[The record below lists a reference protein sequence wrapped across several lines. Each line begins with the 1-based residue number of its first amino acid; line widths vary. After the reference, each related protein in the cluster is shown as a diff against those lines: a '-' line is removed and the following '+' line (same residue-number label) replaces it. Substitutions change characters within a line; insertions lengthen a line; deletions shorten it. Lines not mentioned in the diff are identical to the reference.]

1 METLQLDISALLN
14 SLRKAENFNDLLCL
28 LNEVIEFQ
36 NSDST
41 EPKKSISRKRLTY
54 NLKNI
59 DTLYNTF
66 EIPKKSGGKR
76 IILAPNKSL
85 KIIQRCL
92 ALVLQAGYQPTL
104 SVNGFVA
111 KRSVVTNAT
120 IHANKK
126 FVLNIDLENFFP
138 TVSHGRVQAVL
149 QLKPLAL
156 QPTIAG
162 YIAKLA
168 CYEGFLPQGAPT
180 SPVLSNLICQRLD
193 RRIEALVKSHKI
205 AYTRYADDLTLSCDE
220 PFQNGFLNHLDQI
233 IQEEGFTLNMQK
245 LRLQLR
251 NSRQEVTGL
260 TVNDKVNVSR
270 KYLREVRAMLHNWE
284 TMGHEAAQQK
294 FLQSYKPRISA
305 KKKKG
310 QPQLR
315 NVLGGKINYLK
326 MVRGD
331 ENALYQKVK
340 AHYRSL
346 EKGEG
351 KEKPLSQPLPLWIPE
366 IDHNPRRVV
375 HFLRNFR
382 VVNDTGFRELLHDPD
397 TTNFDFLANL
407 EKVNA
412 QLPSLKDILT
422 PKLHRKL
429 TDFVNVY
436 NSAGVAYYEK
446 HGLLPLKGSPR
457 QLKNLLAKLLLKK
470 ANLEVEENEA
480 ENKPAISPDKT
491 VSKAANEFREQIR
504 VGSDYFQDLILANAL
519 KPTIKALTGSMV
531 EAELPHLASNI
542 ESIDFTKLPDL
553 STATVGEELIRT
565 YEEFQPTE
573 EDFGINCSFFTDSWE
588 AVKAIRSLMKDLV
601 QNDLYNT
608 PNEERKFWLR
618 AAVVQRGTEKEPFFA
633 TIIYVHLEKGCI
645 NDKIAFSHPR
655 LQKTKQRLW
664 SLAEWSVL
672 YQDCEGQNQEHFFM
686 NSDDNQVHKAPWY
699 EGITHKLTFY
709 HS

>member
-1 METLQLDISALLN
+1 METLQLDITALLN

-76 IILAPNKSL
+76 IILAPNNSL

-92 ALVLQAGYQPTL
+92 ALLLQAGYQPTL
-104 SVNGFVA
+104 SVNGFVPE
-111 KRSVVTNAT
+111 RSVVTNAT

-138 TVSHGRVQAVL
+138 NISYGRVQAVL

-205 AYTRYADDLTLSCDE
+205 FYTRYADDLTLSCDE

-233 IQEEGFTLNMQK
+233 IQKEGFTLNMQK

-331 ENALYQKVK
+331 EDTLYQKVK

-346 EKGEG
+346 EKGEV
-351 KEKPLSQPLPLWIPE
+351 KEKPLSQPLPTWLPE

-397 TTNFDFLANL
+397 TSDFDFLANL

-412 QLPSLKDILT
+412 QMPCLKSVLT
-422 PKLHRKL
+422 PTLYRKL
-429 TDFVNVY
+429 TTFVEAY
-436 NSAGVAYYEK
+436 NTAGVAYFKK
-446 HGLLPLKGSPR
+446 HGLLPLKGQPR
-457 QLKNLLAKLLLKK
+457 QKMSLLARLLLKK
-470 ANLEVEENEA
+470 ANMSVPDEGSEERKA
-480 ENKPAISPDKT
+480 VSPDRV
-491 VSKAANEFREQIR
+491 VSKAANQFQQQIR
-504 VGSDYFQDLILANAL
+504 VGSDYFQDLILTNAL
-519 KPTIKALTGSMV
+519 KPTLKALNPNSPEKEMDSQSVLEMLV
-531 EAELPHLASNI
+531 EYAAK
-542 ESIDFTKLPDL
+542 TDL
-553 STATVGEELIRT
+553 YAPNVVVDNEEIGA
-565 YEEFQPTE
+565 FKPS
-573 EDFGINCSFFTDSWE
+573 EDEFGINCSFFTDSWE
-588 AVKAIRSLMKDLV
+588 AVKAISSLIKDLV
-601 QNDLYNT
+601 QNSLYET
-608 PNEERKFWLR
+608 PDKKKQFWLR
-618 AAVVQRGTEKEPFFA
+618 SAVIQRGTKEAPFFA
-633 TIIYVHLEKGCI
+633 TVIYVHLEKGRLI
-645 NDKIAFSHPR
+645 DEVAFAHAR
-655 LQKTKQRLW
+655 LYKTKQRLW
-664 SLAEWSVL
+664 SLADWSVL
-672 YQDCEGQNQEHFFM
+672 YQGANGENREHYFL
-686 NSDDNQVHKAPWY
+686 NSVDNQHHQAPWY
-699 EGITHKLTFY
+699 DGIIHKLTFY

>member
-1 METLQLDISALLN
+1 MGFRNQAGTLFYSNMEILQLDISALLN

-36 NSDST
+36 NSDSVN
-41 EPKKSISRKRLTY
+41 PKKPISRKRLTY

-59 DTLYNTF
+59 DTLYKSF

-76 IILAPNKSL
+76 IILAPNNSL

-92 ALVLQAGYQPTL
+92 ALLLQAGYQPTQ
-104 SVNGFVA
+104 SVNGFVTE
-111 KRSVVTNAT
+111 RSVVTNAT

-138 TVSHGRVQAVL
+138 TISHGRVQTVL
-149 QLKPLAL
+149 QLKPLSL

-168 CYEGFLPQGAPT
+168 CYEGNLPQGAPT

-193 RRIEALVKSHKI
+193 SRIEALVKSHKI
-205 AYTRYADDLTLSCDE
+205 AYTRYADDLTFSCDE

-245 LRLQLR
+245 VRLQLR
-251 NSRQEVTGL
+251 NNRQEVTGL

-270 KYLREVRAMLHNWE
+270 KYLGEVRALHNWE
-284 TMGHEAAQQK
+284 TLGYEAAQQK

-305 KKKKG
+305 KKKKR

-315 NVLGGKINYLK
+315 NVLSGKINYLK

-331 ENALYQKVK
+331 EDTLYQKVK
-340 AHYRSL
+340 AQYRSL
-346 EKGEG
+346 ETGEV
-351 KEKPLSQPLPLWIPE
+351 KEKPLSEFLPTWKPE

-397 TTNFDFLANL
+397 TSDFDFLANL

-412 QLPSLKDILT
+412 QMPGLKSVLT
-422 PKLHRKL
+422 PKLYRKL

-436 NSAGVAYYEK
+436 NTAGVAYYEK
-446 HGLLPLKGSPR
+446 HSLLPLKGSPR
-457 QLKNLLAKLLLKK
+457 QLKNFLAKLLLKK
-470 ANLEVEENEA
+470 VNMEVEENEA
-480 ENKPAISPDKT
+480 ENKPAVSPDKA
-491 VSKAANEFREQIR
+491 VSKATNQFREQIR

-519 KPTIKALTGSMV
+519 KPTIFELV
-531 EAELPHLASNI
+531 EYA
-542 ESIDFTKLPDL
+542 
-553 STATVGEELIRT
+553 
-565 YEEFQPTE
+565 
-573 EDFGINCSFFTDSWE
+573 INLN
-588 AVKAIRSLMKDLV
+588 KKKDV
-601 QNDLYNT
+601 
-608 PNEERKFWLR
+608 
-618 AAVVQRGTEKEPFFA
+618 
-633 TIIYVHLEKGCI
+633 
-645 NDKIAFSHPR
+645 
-655 LQKTKQRLW
+655 
-664 SLAEWSVL
+664 
-672 YQDCEGQNQEHFFM
+672 
-686 NSDDNQVHKAPWY
+686 
-699 EGITHKLTFY
+699 
-709 HS
+709 

>member
-1 METLQLDISALLN
+1 METLQLDITALLN

-41 EPKKSISRKRLTY
+41 EPKKSISRKRLTF

-76 IILAPNKSL
+76 IILAPNNSL

-156 QPTIAG
+156 QPAIAG

-193 RRIEALVKSHKI
+193 RRIEALVKNHKI

-233 IQEEGFTLNMQK
+233 IQEEGFALNMQK

-251 NSRQEVTGL
+251 NDRQEVTGL

-331 ENALYQKVK
+331 EDTLYQKIK

-397 TTNFDFLANL
+397 TSDFDFLANL
-407 EKVNA
+407 DKVNA
-412 QLPSLKDILT
+412 QMPSLKRVLT

-436 NSAGVAYYEK
+436 NTAGVAYYDK
-446 HGLLPLKGSPR
+446 HSLLPLKGRPR
-457 QLKNLLAKLLLKK
+457 QRKSLLAKLLLKK
-470 ANLEVEENEA
+470 VTIDVEDDETEN
-480 ENKPAISPDKT
+480 NSAILPDKA
-491 VSKAANEFREQIR
+491 VSKAANDFREQIR
-504 VGSDYFQDLILANAL
+504 VGSDYFQDLILANAI
-519 KPTIKALTGSMV
+519 KPVADALN
-531 EAELPHLASNI
+531 SNQP
-542 ESIDFTKLPDL
+542 K
-553 STATVGEELIRT
+553 VGISPRRLEGLGKFPYLDNVFKPSEE
-565 YEEFQPTE
+565 E
-573 EDFGINCSFFTDSWE
+573 FGINCSFFTDSWE

-601 QNDLYNT
+601 KNDLYST
-608 PNEERKFWLR
+608 STAERKFWLR
-618 AAVVQRGTEKEPFFA
+618 STVIQRGTKQEPFFA
-633 TIIYVHLEKGCI
+633 TIIYMHLEKGCVT
-645 NDKIAFSHPR
+645 NEAFNHPR

-664 SLAEWSVL
+664 SLADWSVL
-672 YQDCEGQNQEHFFM
+672 YQDSEGENQEYFLL
-686 NSDDNQVHKAPWY
+686 NSGDNQGHQNSWY